1 MKIKRSEAH
10 GLSGGGDARLLPTSI
25 APRLA
30 GASRLGVLLPVDPA
44 FPSRFQRILPSCSS
58 VRLLTQSTHS
68 RALAISY
75 QPCTPRGAGN
85 VKTSTRSP
93 SAPRGFTARGQLRPR
108 RRLPPPWCPFLN
120 EKTDPLPCRLPLPA
134 GRGSRTCPQTW
145 HPARF
150 PARSGHSVKSG
161 QLAESLMDGSTALT
175 ERMNR

>member
-30 GASRLGVLLPVDPA
+30 GASRLGVLLSVDPA

-58 VRLLTQSTHS
+58 VRLLTQSTHA

-93 SAPRGFTARGQLRPR
+93 SAPRGFTARGQGAGSMPGFGHVAVCLHHGTPSSTKGQTLSPADCPSRQAEVPGHARRPGIR
-108 RRLPPPWCPFLN
+108 HGFQHA
-120 EKTDPLPCRLPLPA
+120 A
-134 GRGSRTCPQTW
+134 GTQ
-145 HPARF
+145 
-150 PARSGHSVKSG
+150 
-161 QLAESLMDGSTALT
+161 
-175 ERMNR
+175 